1 MKNQKFKLSI
11 IAAMLSMS
19 VGAQADTFNFVDV
32 SVGTTMNSSSTAGVA
47 GGLVAGAVTSSPA
60 GGMVS
65 NSTTS
70 PLGGLVAPAT
80 GAVGAGAAGAAGA
93 MVDNTQSSSNTSI
106 KFMMGVGQNLI
117 QNVSGGVS
125 AGFLMA
131 KGYQMPIVQADM
143 FIFNNQM
150 AVLNPHIG
158 YSVRTG
164 GQAGVDVLFVL
175 SKLIEGA
182 DKHTAL
188 RIGMTKFQKAEIGA
202 EGTFQIGLTH
212 LF

>member
-47 GGLVAGAVTSSPA
+47 GGMVAAGAVTSPL
-60 GGMVS
+60 GGMV
-65 NSTTS
+65 
-70 PLGGLVAPAT
+70 AA
-80 GAVGAGAAGAAGA
+80 GAVGAGAAGA
-93 MVDNTQSSSNTSI
+93 MVDNTQSSSNTSV

-125 AGFLMA
+125 AGFLVA